1 MEEFVHTFDHTV
13 AVSGPPCV
21 FLLTI
26 EDAWRVEPDLSRDG
40 WVRLDRVPERN
51 PGYGLMRDRATGWVT
66 RIYCTGRDL
75 FLNHPRVDVEWFETG
90 ADMRAAYAAIG
101 PLPLQPDTE

>member
-13 AVSGPPCV
+13 ALVGPPCV

-26 EDAWRVEPDLSRDG
+26 EGAWRVEPDLSRDG
-40 WVRLDRVPERN
+40 WVRLDRVPERD
-51 PGYGLMRDRATGWVT
+51 PAYGLMRDRATGWVT

-75 FLNHPRVDVEWFETG
+75 FLDHPRVDVTWFDS
-90 ADMRAAYAAIG
+90 ADAMYAAYDAIG
-101 PLPLQPDTE
+101 PLPLKPSS